1 MHLSDQDLLLSADG
15 ELPARRAAQVRAHL
29 AACWDC
35 RSRMAQLEETIADF
49 VRVRRRTLDAQLP
62 PIAGPRSLLQA
73 RLAEL
78 SAKPEALS
86 WWPFF
91 RSTSATRIAAYT
103 CVAFVVVA
111 MAGKLL
117 RRHSSPWGGST
128 AIAVVREAVP
138 DRNLTPGVT
147 RQVTISDVCS
157 MPHEDV
163 VREVPTSL
171 RHEILQEYG
180 IASADASDYEIDY
193 LITPGLGGA
202 EDIHNLWPESY
213 AAPTWNARTKDTLEE
228 RLHQMV
234 CAGQLDLPTAQR
246 DIATDWI
253 AAYKKYFHTDR
264 PLSLPSETKS

>member
-1 MHLSDQDLLLSADG
+1 M
-15 ELPARRAAQVRAHL
+15 
-29 AACWDC
+29 
-35 RSRMAQLEETIADF
+35 
-49 VRVRRRTLDAQLP
+49 
-62 PIAGPRSLLQA
+62 
-73 RLAEL
+73 
-78 SAKPEALS
+78 
-86 WWPFF
+86 
-91 RSTSATRIAAYT
+91 
-103 CVAFVVVA
+103 
-111 MAGKLL
+111 
-117 RRHSSPWGGST
+117 GGST

-213 AAPTWNARTKDTLEE
+213 AAPTWNARTKTLSRSGCIKWSAQVSSTSPQRNATLRLTGLPPTRSISIPTGLFPCPRKRSRDE
-228 RLHQMV
+228 RQKRWWV
-234 CAGQLDLPTAQR
+234 CRG
-246 DIATDWI
+246 
-253 AAYKKYFHTDR
+253 
-264 PLSLPSETKS
+264 S